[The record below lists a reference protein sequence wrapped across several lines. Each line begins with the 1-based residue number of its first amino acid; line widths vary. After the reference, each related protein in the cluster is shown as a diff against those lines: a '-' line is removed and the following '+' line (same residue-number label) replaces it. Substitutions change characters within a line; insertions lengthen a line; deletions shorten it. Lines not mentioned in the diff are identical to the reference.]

1 MVSSMDAV
9 YKFLELFTTPGFL
22 GWFEIGIIAAILFFG
37 WWLVRGTRGARS
49 VQIFAGAI
57 PLFILMPATKVF
69 HLDVLNIILRNVYG
83 YLVIAAIV
91 IFHPEIR
98 QMFVEMGRH
107 LGGRRASTDRKVL
120 DAIKGAILAMASSKT
135 GAIIVLEQ
143 RVGTAEFQTMG
154 IRMDAE
160 VTEHLLRSIF
170 YYGNPLHDGG
180 VIISNNRIAAASCH
194 FPLSQDPTLPSDFG
208 TRHCAAAGMA
218 ELTDAIVFVVSEET
232 GGITLFHESTRQ
244 RGLDEQ
250 SLDAL
255 LSSILDKKSNKP
267 HHLFPG
273 SRELPPDGEKETLP

>member
-1 MVSSMDAV
+1 MVLPMNAL
-9 YKFLELFTTPGFL
+9 YKFLELFTTPGIL
-22 GWFEIGIIAAILFFG
+22 GWIEIAIIAGFLYGA
-37 WWLVRGTRGARS
+37 WWLVRGSRGARS
-49 VQIFAGAI
+49 VQIFFGAV
-57 PLFILMPATKVF
+57 PLFILMPLTKWWN
-69 HLDVLNIILRNVYG
+69 LDVLNVILRNVYG
-83 YLVIAAIV
+83 YLVIAVLI

-98 QMFVEMGRH
+98 QTFAEMGRH
-107 LGGRRASTDRKVL
+107 LGGRRASTDRRVL

-160 VTEHLLRSIF
+160 VTEPLLRSIF

-194 FPLSQDPTLPSDFG
+194 FPLSTDPTLPSDFG

-218 ELTDAIVFVVSEET
+218 EQTDAIIFVVSEET
-232 GGITLFHESTRQ
+232 GGITLFHEKTRQ
-244 RGLDEQ
+244 RGLDEK

-255 LSSILDKKSNKP
+255 LSSILDKKSGKP
-267 HHLFPG
+267 ARHFTG
-273 SRELPPDGEKETLP
+273 RRELPPEDGKETLP